1 MIYITGDTHGDP
13 NRFLCSREEKTWTQE
28 DTVIICGDF
37 GFLFENN
44 ESENAF
50 LDALEAR
57 PYTVAFIDGNHENFP
72 AIFSYPEEQWNGGR
86 VQRIRRNIL
95 HLMRGQIYSIEGKK
109 IFTFGGGYSRDR
121 MRRKLN
127 VSFWNEE
134 LPSSEEY
141 HEAVRNLREH
151 GNRVDIV
158 LTHTGPKGIL
168 RRMGWGIEDG
178 LVLVMAIGDEDYY
191 AIASV
196 ALSEHLRASDIQEIL
211 DEELEPDFAAG
222 DYDAGA
228 RKVYAAFCERIEEL
242 YEQYGISPEEE
253 AGWESGTPSGDGAS
267 GEPVRTSSS
276 IGRGIRSLIMM
287 IVWIVLIILIV
298 VILAA
303 VFGGRRGGPRSG
315 YYGPGYVPPPRRRF
329 FGRRTR
335 KVMMVC
341 PEGRQV

>member
-72 AIFSYPEEQWNGGR
+72 AIFSYPEEQWNEGR
-86 VQRIRRNIL
+86 VHRIRRNIL
-95 HLMRGQIYSIEGKK
+95 HLMRGQVYNIEGKK

-158 LTHTGPKGIL
+158 LTHTGPKGII
-168 RRMGWGIEDG
+168 RRMGCVPDPHEAELTGFLEYLMYEIQFERWIFGHWHR
-178 LVLVMAIGDEDYY
+178 DEDITEQFT
-191 AIASV
+191 A
-196 ALSEHLRASDIQEIL
+196 
-211 DEELEPDFAAG
+211 
-222 DYDAGA
+222 
-228 RKVYAAFCERIEEL
+228 VYFN
-242 YEQYGISPEEE
+242 
-253 AGWESGTPSGDGAS
+253 
-267 GEPVRTSSS
+267 
-276 IGRGIRSLIMM
+276 M
-287 IVWIVLIILIV
+287 IKL
-298 VILAA
+298 
-303 VFGGRRGGPRSG
+303 
-315 YYGPGYVPPPRRRF
+315 
-329 FGRRTR
+329 
-335 KVMMVC
+335 
-341 PEGRQV
+341 